1 MLRST
6 GARKAKQNAAT
17 RQEARHG
24 IINELN
30 AIVGLKALGN
40 KTKLSLNIS
49 NKINK
54 MTIDFGFLM
63 Q

>member
-1 MLRST
+1 MLRSI

-17 RQEARHG
+17 RKEARHG

-30 AIVGLKALGN
+30 AIVSLEALGN

-54 MTIDFGFLM
+54 MTIDFGFFM